1 MTLAEMKPGES
12 ATIETI
18 DTDNTGAVRLM
29 VLGLV
34 EGAQVIMG
42 NAAIG
47 GDPLEVSVYGAAVS
61 VRRQQAE
68 RFQISNLSVNE

>member
-1 MTLAEMKPGES
+1 MKPGES

-42 NAAIG
+42 HAAIG